1 MTGAS
6 GEVGTAGSAFT
17 EGPSVHRR
25 LKQRARL
32 LTEEELVG
40 KYGVAIPLDAVRQEV
55 VLGGVTV
62 GYDDLEDLEDPEP
75 HKRPRVSEQAG
86 PAHNRPSRG
95 NVIDA
100 VPGADYDSAP
110 EDGDITDI
118 AFVSSLPLGNEEIR
132 AAPIFVAVKAMT
144 PLDDLVGRSAPPPT
158 SALLDPSSTR
168 SRVVWAGERPR
179 RAEEALLAGG
189 WGPPRTH
196 DFKGGVGGGGATP
209 MKGAATPSVQATQ
222 RVTKVKRKSAP
233 QPAVPSPNHWPS
245 RTLPRLLMRGGLS
258 CSISESHAIFTP
270 NSWHTRKRAVFHT
283 TTHPRGG
290 GRLDTRGRWHP
301 PRRRGIR
308 RCGIRWRMR
317 SRRVR
322 LILGLRNDRRMS
334 SVLTS
339 KTSRFLSLSLSLS
352 LPLSLS
358 PSLALWLSGSLVL
371 WLFGSHSRSPAF
383 SVAPSLSLS
392 RSFSFLSLFLSF
404 RPGGVSSV
412 ETTKNRFVFVTLN
425 PGNAKLKSLCVSR
438 RPRYDQEMQVCLWA
452 RWTVSP
458 QGNIISRDIGDW

>member
-1 MTGAS
+1 MEHRGTVRLDPLSNPPLIALGSGPGGWGRAMTGAS

-55 VLGGVTV
+55 VLGGVTG

-100 VPGADYDSAP
+100 VPDADYDSAP

-196 DFKGGVGGGGATP
+196 DFKGGGGGGGATP

-322 LILGLRNDRRMS
+322 LILGLRRNRRMS

-339 KTSRFLSLSLSLS
+339 KTSRFLSLSLPLSSSFFFSLS
-352 LPLSLS
+352 R
-358 PSLALWLSGSLVL
+358 SLALWLSGPLAF
-371 WLFGSHSRSPAF
+371 WL
-383 SVAPSLSLS
+383 SLSLS
-392 RSFSFLSLFLSF
+392 RFLCCSLSIPLAFFFLSFFLSLFQT
-404 RPGGVSSV
+404 RGVSSV
-412 ETTKNRFVFVTLN
+412 ETTKNRLFL
-425 PGNAKLKSLCVSR
+425 LLSIL
-438 RPRYDQEMQVCLWA
+438 EMK
-452 RWTVSP
+452 
-458 QGNIISRDIGDW
+458 N